1 MSDDFD
7 DIYGSKFLGAADLN
21 GQRKRVKIVDTEVN
35 DLREKDGSTKRKYIV
50 WFETEEK
57 ALVLNKT
64 NALRLAQAYGKH
76 REGWNGAVIELYGE
90 MTTLGKEGIR
100 LRPLRSPPQQQK
112 PQAPTP
118 PDEDSSPPFDDDPNF
133 VRDIVA

>member
-21 GQRKRVKIVDTEVN
+21 GQRKRVKIVDTEVS
-35 DLREKDGSTKRKYIV
+35 DLREKDGNTRRKYIV

-64 NALRLAQAYGKH
+64 NALRLAQAFGKD
-76 REGWNGAVIELYGE
+76 REGWNGAVIELYSE
-90 MTTLGKEGIR
+90 MTSLGKEGIR
-100 LRPLRSPPQQQK
+100 LRPLRKPPQQQQK
-112 PQAPTP
+112 PLP
-118 PDEDSSPPFDDDPNF
+118 PSEEPPFDDDDPNF
-133 VRDIVA
+133 VPNLVA

>member
-7 DIYGSKFLGAADLN
+7 DIYGSKFLGVADLN
-21 GQRKRVKIVDTEVN
+21 GQRKRVKIVDTEVS

-64 NALRLAQAYGKH
+64 NALRLAQAFGKN
-76 REGWNGAVIELYGE
+76 REGWHGAVIELYSE
-90 MTTLGKEGIR
+90 MTSLGKEGIR
-100 LRPLRSPPQQQK
+100 LRPLRKPPQQQK
-112 PQAPTP
+112 PQTPP
-118 PDEDSSPPFDDDPNF
+118 PDEDPPFDDDPDF
-133 VRDIVA
+133 VPNLVA

>member
-7 DIYGSKFLGAADLN
+7 EIYGSKFLGAADLN
-21 GQRKRVKIVDTEVN
+21 GQRERVKIVDTEVS

-64 NALRLAQAYGKH
+64 NALRLAQAFGKN
-76 REGWNGAVIELYGE
+76 REGWHGAVIELYSE
-90 MTTLGKEGIR
+90 MTSLGKEGIR
-100 LRPLRSPPQQQK
+100 LRPLRKPPQQQK
-112 PQAPTP
+112 PQTPP
-118 PDEDSSPPFDDDPNF
+118 PDEDPPFDDDPDF
-133 VRDIVA
+133 VPNLVA

>member
-1 MSDDFD
+1 
-7 DIYGSKFLGAADLN
+7 
-21 GQRKRVKIVDTEVN
+21 VDTEVS

-64 NALRLAQAYGKH
+64 NALRLAQAFGKN

-90 MTTLGKEGIR
+90 MTSLGKEGIR

-112 PQAPTP
+112 SQTLP
-118 PDEDSSPPFDDDPNF
+118 PDEDAPSDDDPDFVPNF
-133 VRDIVA
+133 VA

>member
-7 DIYGSKFLGAADLN
+7 DIYGSKFLSAADLN
-21 GQRKRVKIVDTEVN
+21 GQRKRVKIVDTEVS

-64 NALRLAQAYGKH
+64 NALRLAQAFGKN
-76 REGWNGAVIELYGE
+76 REGWHGAVVELYSE
-90 MTTLGKEGIR
+90 MTSLGKEGIR
-100 LRPLRSPPQQQK
+100 LRPVRKPPQQQQK
-112 PQAPTP
+112 PQTPP
-118 PDEDSSPPFDDDPNF
+118 PDEDPPFDDDPDF
-133 VRDIVA
+133 VPNLVA

>member
-1 MSDDFD
+1 MTMSDDFD
-7 DIYGSKFLGAADLN
+7 DVYGSKYLSAADLN
-21 GQRKRVKIVDTEVN
+21 GQRKRVKIVDTEVS

-64 NALRLAQAYGKH
+64 NALRLAQAFGKN

-90 MTTLGKEGIR
+90 MTSLGKEGIR
-100 LRPLRSPPQQQK
+100 LRPVRKPSQQQQN
-112 PQAPTP
+112 PLP
-118 PDEDSSPPFDDDPNF
+118 PSEEPPFDDDPNF
-133 VRDIVA
+133 VPNIVA

>member
-7 DIYGSKFLGAADLN
+7 DLYGSKFLGAADLN
-21 GQRKRVKIVDTEVN
+21 GQRKRVKIVDTEVS

-50 WFETEEK
+50 WFETEDK

-64 NALRLAQAYGKH
+64 NAMRLAQAFGKA
-76 REGWNGAVIELYGE
+76 REAWNGAVIELYSE

-100 LRPLRSPPQQQK
+100 LRPVRPPQQQK
-112 PQAPTP
+112 PQTP
-118 PDEDSSPPFDDDPNF
+118 PPPPPEEDPPFDDDPDF
-133 VRDIVA
+133 VPNLFA

>member
-7 DIYGSKFLGAADLN
+7 DLYGSKYLGAADLN
-21 GQRKRVKIVDTEVN
+21 GQRKRAKIVDTEVS

-64 NALRLAQAYGKH
+64 NALRLAQAFGKS
-76 REGWNGAVIELYGE
+76 REGWHGAVVELYSE
-90 MTTLGKEGIR
+90 MTSLGKEGIR
-100 LRPLRSPPQQQK
+100 LRPVRKPPQQQQK
-112 PQAPTP
+112 PQTPP
-118 PDEDSSPPFDDDPNF
+118 PDEDAPFDDDPEF
-133 VRDIVA
+133 VPNLVA

>member
-7 DIYGSKFLGAADLN
+7 DVYGSKFLSAADLN
-21 GQRKRVKIVDTEVN
+21 GQRKRVKVVDTEVS

-64 NALRLAQAYGKH
+64 NALRLAQAFGKA
-76 REGWNGAVIELYGE
+76 REGWSGAVIELYSE
-90 MTTLGKEGIR
+90 MTSLGKEGIR
-100 LRPLRSPPQQQK
+100 LRPVRPPQQQK
-112 PQAPTP
+112 PQTP
-118 PDEDSSPPFDDDPNF
+118 PALPEEPPFDDDPNF